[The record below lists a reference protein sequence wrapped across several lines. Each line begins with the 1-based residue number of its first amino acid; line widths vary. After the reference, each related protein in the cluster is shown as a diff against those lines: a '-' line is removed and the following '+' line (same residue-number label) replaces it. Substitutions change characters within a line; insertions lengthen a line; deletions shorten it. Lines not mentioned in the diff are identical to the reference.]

1 MRMRNKPWAMEFL
14 NENSNI
20 VDTDGSYSGRIGYFF
35 PESRP
40 LHIEVGTGMGT
51 FITEL
56 AARNPH
62 INYVGIE
69 LDKNVMIRVVEK
81 ILEAELD
88 NVRLLLLDAR
98 EIDTYF
104 HKDEVERIYLNFS
117 DPWPKNR
124 HEKRRLTHETFLSK
138 YRSILAE
145 EGLVQFKTDNRGLFE
160 YSLGSLN
167 NFGMVFHEV
176 KLDLH
181 ADEPEDN
188 IRTEYEDK
196 FSAKGNKIYRLKASF

>member
-1 MRMRNKPWAMEFL
+1 
-14 NENSNI
+14 
-20 VDTDGSYSGRIGYFF
+20 
-35 PESRP
+35 
-40 LHIEVGTGMGT
+40 
-51 FITEL
+51 
-56 AARNPH
+56 
-62 INYVGIE
+62 
-69 LDKNVMIRVVEK
+69 MIRVVEK
-81 ILEAELD
+81 ILEAELH

-98 EIDTYF
+98 EMDTYF

>member
-20 VDTDGSYSGRIGYFF
+20 VDTDGSYSGRIGDFF

-98 EIDTYF
+98 EIDTYL

>member
-20 VDTDGSYSGRIGYFF
+20 VDTDGSHSGKIGDFF
-35 PESRP
+35 PDRKP

-81 ILEAELD
+81 VQEARLE

-98 EIDTYF
+98 GIDEYF
-104 HKDEVERIYLNFS
+104 
-117 DPWPKNR
+117 
-124 HEKRRLTHETFLSK
+124 RRMKWSG
-138 YRSILAE
+138 SISI
-145 EGLVQFKTDNRGLFE
+145 FPTRGRRT
-160 YSLGSLN
+160 
-167 NFGMVFHEV
+167 GM
-176 KLDLH
+176 K
-181 ADEPEDN
+181 
-188 IRTEYEDK
+188 
-196 FSAKGNKIYRLKASF
+196 SAA

>member
-20 VDTDGSYSGRIGYFF
+20 VDTDGSYSGRIGDFF

-81 ILEAELD
+81 ILEAELH

>member
-20 VDTDGSYSGRIGYFF
+20 VDTDGSHSGKIGDFF
-35 PESRP
+35 PDRKP

-81 ILEAELD
+81 VQEAGLE

-98 EIDTYF
+98 GIDEYF
-104 HKDEVERIYLNFS
+104 QKGEVERIYLNFS

-124 HEKRRLTHETFLSK
+124 HEKRRLTHAAFLEK

-145 EGLVQFKTDNRGLFE
+145 DGLIQFKTDNRGLFE
-160 YSLGSLN
+160 YSLQSLN
-167 NFGMVFHEV
+167 NFGMAFHEV

>member
-20 VDTDGSYSGRIGYFF
+20 VDTDGSYSGKVGDFF
-35 PESRP
+35 PDNKP

-81 ILEAELD
+81 VLEAGLE
-88 NVRLLLLDAR
+88 NVRLLLLDAS
-98 EIDTYF
+98 EMDMYF
-104 HKDEVERIYLNFS
+104 QKDEVDRIYLNFS

-124 HEKRRLTHETFLSK
+124 HEKRRLTHGAFLSK

-145 EGLVQFKTDNRGLFE
+145 DGLIQFKTDNRGLFE
-160 YSLGSLN
+160 YSLESLN